1 MGACGFAQWVY
12 WYICS
17 SEWVCKS
24 SPVSDYISIWMH
36 CVWNCFEL
44 SFDGDGGFFISLEAK
59 GLAWRGKE
67 AKFPKHLQQ
76 HDLHKG
82 TVHAFSV
89 SGDSWQLVTAMHDKG
104 DGLILCRWQW
114 WGYACVFFSCWFCW
128 NWYYSYLQSA
138 IIAEPFL
145 LAHWSSPLFLTYF
158 VFEETYWLPIGIWYN
173 GVVCHGIALDI
184 LMVDHYKGQLR
195 VRTTNWSCHT
205 IFHRRLSVQE
215 TKKQS

>member
-36 CVWNCFEL
+36 CVWSCFEL

-59 GLAWRGKE
+59 GLAWRGEE

-82 TVHAFSV
+82 TVLSFSV

-104 DGLILCRWQW
+104 DGLILCRWHW

-138 IIAEPFL
+138 IIGEPFL

-158 VFEETYWLPIGIWYN
+158 VFEEIGGL
-173 GVVCHGIALDI
+173 GVIYLLTI
-184 LMVDHYKGQLR
+184 LTSHWHLIQ
-195 VRTTNWSCHT
+195 WSCVSWHCT
-205 IFHRRLSVQE
+205 WYSDGWSL
-215 TKKQS
+215 